1 MATDLDGALGASAAD
16 DVVAAHD
23 DAASDEDDGVDEVAD
38 VVQELSVDGG
48 MTTTA
53 AATAKKRKKKK
64 SKSKAKATAAAAVS
78 KAVAA
83 DAGRIKISRNKH
95 TKFIS
100 SYHVGALQALIHANI
115 ILMLLFVPPYC

>member
-1 MATDLDGALGASAAD
+1 MATDLDGALAAPAAAD
-16 DVVAAHD
+16 IVAAND

-38 VVQELSVDGG
+38 VVQELSVDGS
-48 MTTTA
+48 TTTA
-53 AATAKKRKKKK
+53 AMATKKRKKKK

-78 KAVAA
+78 KTVAA

-100 SYHVGALQALIHANI
+100 SYHVSSLQALIHAII